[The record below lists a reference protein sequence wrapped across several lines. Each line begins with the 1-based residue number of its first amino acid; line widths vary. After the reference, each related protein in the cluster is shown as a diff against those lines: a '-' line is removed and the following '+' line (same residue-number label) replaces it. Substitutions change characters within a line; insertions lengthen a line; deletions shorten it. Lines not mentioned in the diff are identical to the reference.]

1 MENLES
7 KKRSRSKSE
16 DDGRGVSVLVYQAYV
31 RIGGYE
37 LDPGK
42 YFPGI
47 LIKVPPV
54 SALVICNKKRQVRKS
69 RKRRSNFLKIKGE
82 MLYQCG
88 IPPQGSLIP
97 LARLTKDDIIGMLN
111 PLLLEVG
118 SMKLNLGILDDVF
131 NR

>member
-1 MENLES
+1 MESEE
-7 KKRSRSKSE
+7 RDRSKNE
-16 DDGRGVSVLVYQAYV
+16 DDRGRLSVIVYQAYI

-47 LIKVPPV
+47 LIIVSPV

-82 MLYQCG
+82 MLYQFRYD
-88 IPPQGSLIP
+88 IPLQSSLIP

-111 PLLLEVG
+111 PLLFGVG
-118 SMKLNLGILDDVF
+118 SMKLNLGILNDVF